1 MSLAKNILLFG
12 ATGTIGSFILDAIL
26 PVRAQFN
33 RVAIFTSPHTA
44 ETKSAHLEK
53 LKQQNVEVIIGSVED
68 EEAIKAAYEG
78 LNLPLSPIY
87 QSQYINPNPNPTSND
102 IDTNNP
108 QESIP

>member
-26 PVRAQFN
+26 PVRDQFN

-44 ETKSAHLEK
+44 ETKAAHLEK
-53 LKQQNVEVIIGSVED
+53 LKQQNVEVIVGSVED

-78 LNLPLSPIY
+78 MNLPLSPIS
-87 QSQYINPNPNPTSND
+87 QSQSQSQSRVQCHIY
-102 IDTNNP
+102 
-108 QESIP
+108 